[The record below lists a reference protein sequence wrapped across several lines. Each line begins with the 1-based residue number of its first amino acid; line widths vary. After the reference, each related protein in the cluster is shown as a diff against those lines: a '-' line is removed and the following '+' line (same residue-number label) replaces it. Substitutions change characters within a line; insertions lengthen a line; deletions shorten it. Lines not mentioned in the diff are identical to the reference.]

1 MELVDCSSSQVWDKI
16 TRDITCGSY
25 SPRSDF
31 TSNDY
36 GKHKGTLESILM
48 LMSTEFHV
56 LICSLS
62 RDDTT

>member
-16 TRDITCGSY
+16 T
-25 SPRSDF
+25 RSDF